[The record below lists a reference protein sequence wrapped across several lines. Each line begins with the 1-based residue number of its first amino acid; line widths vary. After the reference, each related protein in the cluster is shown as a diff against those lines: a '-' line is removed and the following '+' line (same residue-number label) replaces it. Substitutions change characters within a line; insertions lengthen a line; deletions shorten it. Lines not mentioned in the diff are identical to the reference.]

1 MNLTV
6 QRSRIS
12 GEVTAPPSKS
22 YAQRALAAALLAK
35 GKSVIRN
42 PSRSDDARAA
52 EGIVKELG
60 GRVDDRGDHLLVEGG
75 FSPKGQKLDCGEAGL
90 SLRMFS
96 PVAALAEQTMIMNGS
111 GSLLKRPVQMI
122 TDALN
127 QLGCRCQSQEG
138 FLPVW
143 IRGPLKSG
151 KAVIDGSV
159 SSQLLTG
166 ILMALPVVK
175 GDSEIRVNNLQS
187 VPYIDMTLHLLKQFG
202 ITVTHNQYEV
212 FHIPGK
218 QKYRPAEINVEGDWS
233 GAAFL
238 LVAGALA
245 GGVTVNGLQPDSMQA
260 DRQILQALQYAGA
273 RVETGENKVSVS
285 HNELKAFDF
294 DATHCPDLFPPL
306 VALAAHCNGVS
317 RIGGVGRLVHKES
330 NRAKVLQEE
339 FYKLG
344 VSIRTDGGNLYVTG
358 QSMMKTGEVDSHGD
372 HRIAMAAA
380 TVAMISRT
388 PVKIAGAECVAKSYP
403 GFYRDLKS
411 LGGRIDE

>member
-1 MNLTV
+1 MQITV
-6 QRSRIS
+6 QRSKIS
-12 GEVTAPPSKS
+12 GEVVAPPSKS
-22 YAQRALAAALLAK
+22 YTQRALAGALLAK
-35 GKSVIRN
+35 GTSTIWN
-42 PSRSDDARAA
+42 PSKSDDARAA
-52 EGIVKELG
+52 LGIIKLLG
-60 GRVDDRGDHLLVEGG
+60 AVAEDLEDHIVIKGG
-75 FSPKGQKLDCGEAGL
+75 FNPKGQKLECGEAGL

-96 PVAALAEQTMIMNGS
+96 PIVALADQTMLMNGT
-111 GSLLKRPVQMI
+111 GSLLKRPVHMI
-122 TDALN
+122 TDSLN
-127 QLGCRCQSQEG
+127 QLGCRCQSMDG

-143 IRGPLKSG
+143 IKGPIKSG

-159 SSQLLTG
+159 SSQLVTG
-166 ILMALPVVK
+166 ILMALPVIK
-175 GDSEIRVNNLQS
+175 GDSEITVNNLQS
-187 VPYIDMTLHLLKQFG
+187 LPYIDMTINILKQFG
-202 ITVTHNQYEV
+202 ITVTHHGYEI

-218 QKYRPAEINVEGDWS
+218 QKYRPATIAVEGDWS

-245 GGVTVNGLQPDSMQA
+245 GGVTVSGLQSDSLQA
-260 DRQILQALQYAGA
+260 DRQILNALTYAGA
-273 RVETGENKVSVS
+273 LVEIGDNRITVSR
-285 HNELKAFDF
+285 NELKAFDF

-317 RIGGVGRLVHKES
+317 RIAGVGRLIHKES

-344 VSIRTDGGNLYVTG
+344 ISMRVENGNLYVSG
-358 QSMMKTGEVDSHGD
+358 PSLMKTGEIDSHGD

-380 TVAMISRT
+380 TVAMIART
-388 PVKIAGAECVAKSYP
+388 QVKITGAECIAKSYP